1 MWQTLTIINPG
12 ELKST
17 FMHSFMREA
26 NFQALLSDDSEMC
39 SHVSDLVEVYEAF
52 QTEDVHKIHLAHM
65 VDAAHVTQPQ
75 PDPAYDE
82 THLHESK
89 LPNSAL
95 ASFIQFLNCKYNVT
109 TGSSNPS
116 SNLNSLAHT
125 IISLEASFL
134 DSFSL
139 QGVQYLTKNYRMH
152 NSHILF
158 WSIQGD
164 ASMAPGHSMPS
175 QITHIFLHSLPPSL
189 HSCTTQGSFHCQAVY
204 VCVQPYGSLQP
215 KLRDTDQTYRKF
227 GFAGGFLCQRELA
240 PVVTFKHCLSR
251 CSNTIMHKSASVAP
265 HTSNG

>member
-95 ASFIQFLNCKYNVT
+95 ASFTQFLNCKYNVT

-189 HSCTTQGSFHCQAVY
+189 HSCTTQGRMKLLMSHNLMYLWARPSAPFHFNHCF
-204 VCVQPYGSLQP
+204 L
-215 KLRDTDQTYRKF
+215 LRDLWYVLTRYHMM
-227 GFAGGFLCQRELA
+227 GHLNPC
-240 PVVTFKHCLSR
+240 PH
-251 CSNTIMHKSASVAP
+251 ASVKYIKQSYPIHPPGLLAVG
-265 HTSNG
+265 SKL